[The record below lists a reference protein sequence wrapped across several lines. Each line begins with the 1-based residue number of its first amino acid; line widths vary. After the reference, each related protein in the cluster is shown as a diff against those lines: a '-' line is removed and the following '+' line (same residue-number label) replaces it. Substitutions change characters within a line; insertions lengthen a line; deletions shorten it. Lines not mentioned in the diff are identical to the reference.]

1 MKRPL
6 FKVLLAVA
14 VPAAL
19 LAADEAWKSK
29 PYQQWD
35 QKDVQKVLTDSPWS
49 RVVRMEAKWRAAG
62 GNGVPVDRDASS
74 PGNYGAQ
81 GGTSANSGNV
91 GGNSSYG
98 MGAGAPSSANSGSI
112 AQNSSI
118 MNSGKTPETTFMI
131 RWFSALTVREALARA
146 QVLSGSM
153 TESDAGKALADQPAE
168 YTITVAG
175 QDMTPFLKA
184 EEKDLAGTAYLIAK
198 KQNAKIP
205 ASHVVIQRTS
215 NAKPDDPRSVAVVV
229 FYFAK
234 KNAAGEPVFGGPEKS
249 AEFVCVSGGVTIKTS
264 FDLAKMSGPSG
275 PDW

>member
-1 MKRPL
+1 MKRSL
-6 FKVLLAVA
+6 IAGFLAIA

-19 LAADEAWKSK
+19 LAGDEVWKGK

-49 RVVRMEAKWRAAG
+49 RAVRMEAKWRAAG
-62 GNGVPVDRDASS
+62 GSNMPVDKDATA

-81 GGTSANSGNV
+81 GGASASSGNV

-98 MGAGAPSSANSGSI
+98 MGAGAPSNANSGSI

-118 MNSGKTPETTFMI
+118 MNSAKVPETTFMI

-146 QVLSGSM
+146 QVLTGSM
-153 TESDAGKALADQPAE
+153 TEEDAGKALADQPSE

-175 QDMTPFLKA
+175 SDMTPFLKA
-184 EEKDLAGTAYLIAK
+184 EEKDLAGTTFLVGK

-205 ASHVVIQRTS
+205 ASRVVIQRTS
-215 NAKPDDPRSVAVVV
+215 GAKPDDPKPVSVVV

-234 KNAAGEPVFGGPEKS
+234 KTAAGEPVFSGAEKG
-249 AEFVCVSGGVTIKTS
+249 AEFICASGGVTIKTS
-264 FDLAKMSGPSG
+264 FDFSKMTNASG